1 MKCTKCARP
10 LPPDSQ
16 YCQYCGTA
24 LNPQTG
30 SGTGGKPRGF
40 LWCIALAAGILLA
53 AAMVWGLSLR
63 ARNGELETRLAHM
76 EEARNQ
82 LEIQLEEAREE
93 SSGLRFAAD
102 QYDSILSS
110 LQNCDIGFSTANFRS
125 YDSVIVVNRDDRD
138 RKFTLV
144 ANWDQPGTVQV
155 SYSGSTASVSFDE
168 PSWEDKTTLTVH
180 PRSVGATVVTFTN
193 DVDSGRFKVLILVT
207 E

>member
-30 SGTGGKPRGF
+30 NGTGGKPRGF
-40 LWCIALAAGILLA
+40 LWCIALAVGILLA
-53 AAMVWGLSLR
+53 AALVWGLSLR
-63 ARNGELETRLAHM
+63 ARNGELEAHLAQA

-82 LEIQLEEAREE
+82 LELQLEEAREE
-93 SSGLRFAAD
+93 ASGLRFAAE

>member
-1 MKCTKCARP
+1 
-10 LPPDSQ
+10 
-16 YCQYCGTA
+16 
-24 LNPQTG
+24 
-30 SGTGGKPRGF
+30 
-40 LWCIALAAGILLA
+40 
-53 AAMVWGLSLR
+53 MVWGLSLR
-63 ARNGELETRLAHM
+63 ARNGELETRLAQM

-82 LEIQLEEAREE
+82 LEIQLEAAGEEA
-93 SSGLRFAAD
+93 SGLRFAAE
-102 QYDSILSS
+102 QYDSILSA

>member
-16 YCQYCGTA
+16 YCQYCGAA
-24 LNPQTG
+24 LNQQTKAG
-30 SGTGGKPRGF
+30 CGWKPG
-40 LWCIALAAGILLA
+40 LLPWCVVLAAGIALIAVLI
-53 AAMVWGLSLR
+53 WGLSLR
-63 ARNGELETRLAHM
+63 ARNVGLEARLAQT

-82 LEIQLEEAREE
+82 LEIQLEESREE
-93 SSGLRFAAD
+93 AAGLRFAAD
-102 QYDSILSS
+102 QYGSILGS